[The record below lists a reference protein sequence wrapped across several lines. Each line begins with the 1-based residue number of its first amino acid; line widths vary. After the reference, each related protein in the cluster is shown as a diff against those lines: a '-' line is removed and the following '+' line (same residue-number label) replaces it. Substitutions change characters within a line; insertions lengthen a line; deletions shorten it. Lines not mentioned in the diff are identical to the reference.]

1 MLDLRSVV
9 IGLVLMLKKY
19 SCLSLTI
26 YEEANEEDYKNGIIA
41 LPIIGL
47 AIGFVAFI
55 IVSFR
60 YIYDGFF
67 ISSAVLLY
75 YCVVTKTSN
84 IKDVYRTLNYY
95 IRPANQTDN
104 ISGII
109 GTVLICLMYLSLFRV
124 VPVTSLII
132 MPAAGFSNLMI
143 LSKVIKRDLENTSIL
158 KYCGSYHIIAAFVI
172 SFLSAAIINYKLII
186 SLSITFMLSGLI
198 VSMLDKRIKNVPSS
212 VEGFII
218 EVSQVMFLII
228 TYIIRFGDTPL

>member
-158 KYCGSYHIIAAFVI
+158 KYCGSYHIIAAFGI

-198 VSMLDKRIKNVPSS
+198 VSILDKRIKNVPSS

>member
-55 IVSFR
+55 ILSFR

>member
-1 MLDLRSVV
+1 MFDLKSIV
-9 IGLVLMLKKY
+9 IGLVLMIKKY

-47 AIGFVAFI
+47 AIGLVAFI

-75 YCVVTKTSN
+75 YCVVTKTTN

-158 KYCGSYHIIAAFVI
+158 KYCGNYHIIAAFGI
-172 SFLSAAIINYKLII
+172 SFLSAAILNYKLII
-186 SLSITFMLSGLI
+186 SLSLMFMLSGLI
-198 VSMLDKRIKNVPSS
+198 VSILDKRIKNVPSS

-218 EVSQVMFLII
+218 EVSQIMFLII

>member
-55 IVSFR
+55 ILSFR

-158 KYCGSYHIIAAFVI
+158 KYCGSYHIIAAFGI

-198 VSMLDKRIKNVPSS
+198 VSILDKRIKNVPSS

-228 TYIIRFGDTPL
+228 TYLVRFGDTPL

>member
-1 MLDLRSVV
+1 MFDLRSIV
-9 IGLVLMLKKY
+9 IGLVLMIKKY

-26 YEEANEEDYKNGIIA
+26 YEEAKEEDYKNGIIA
-41 LPIIGL
+41 LPLIGL
-47 AIGFVAFI
+47 AIGLVAFI

-75 YCVVTKTSN
+75 YCVVTKTTN

-95 IRPANQTDN
+95 IKPANQTDN

-158 KYCGSYHIIAAFVI
+158 KYCGNYHIIAAFGI
-172 SFLSAAIINYKLII
+172 SFLSAAILNYKLII
-186 SLSITFMLSGLI
+186 SLSLMFMLSGLI
-198 VSMLDKRIKNVPSS
+198 VSILDKRIKNVPSS

-218 EVSQVMFLII
+218 EVSQIMFLII
-228 TYIIRFGDTPL
+228 TYVIRLGDTPL